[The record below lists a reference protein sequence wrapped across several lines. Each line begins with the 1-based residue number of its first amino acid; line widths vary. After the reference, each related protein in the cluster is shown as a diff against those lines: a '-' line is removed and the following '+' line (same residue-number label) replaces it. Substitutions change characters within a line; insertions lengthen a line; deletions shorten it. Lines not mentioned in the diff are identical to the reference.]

1 MGNCKEAVSDAQR
14 EMMGS
19 WTRVV
24 PVEVRALNGFEVYFQ
39 DGNDKTW

>member
-1 MGNCKEAVSDAQR
+1 MSDAQR
-14 EMMGS
+14 EIMGS

-24 PVEVRALNGFEVYFQ
+24 LVEMKEMNRFEIYFQ